1 MIFAMHT
8 IFQILSKNQLCFK
21 NPDNP
26 SCTDFVFNKP
36 SKMFSRHYDYGN
48 RDLRF
53 QQNGNYS
60 FEIILQE
67 KKTKI
72 IHYRNYKTFNANL
85 FKEELNNELLRI
97 VINNAELVEFTNT
110 ALSILNKHAPIKR
123 KYIRANNP
131 AFMKRTQSSNN
142 AKV

>member
-1 MIFAMHT
+1 MTMETGI
-8 IFQILSKNQLCFK
+8 S
-21 NPDNP
+21 
-26 SCTDFVFNKP
+26 DF
-36 SKMFSRHYDYGN
+36 SKMVITVLKLFYKK
-48 RDLRF
+48 
-53 QQNGNYS
+53 
-60 FEIILQE
+60 

-85 FKEELNNELLRI
+85 FKEELNNESLRI